1 MVRVD
6 CPNAGCT
13 ERPARGCLEYH
24 VEDYCDHRMVECE
37 WCEKVSH
44 VSYTCSY
51 HKEVNEARF
60 IIMVAKRSRLLVV
73 RVAGSGVSPGV
84 QKQGHRRTRRQLPRE
99 GGALSRVQGAWRRLL
114 LSPQGAGRAS
124 GGPQGEIHKL

>member
-13 ERPARGCLEYH
+13 ERPARGSLEYH
-24 VEDYCDHRMVECE
+24 TEDQCDHRMVECE

-44 VSYTCSY
+44 ASYIYSYHKKDIYSY

-60 IIMVAKRSRLLVV
+60 IIMVAKRSLPFLPTRLLDV
-73 RVAGSGVSPGV
+73 RVAGSGVAPGV
-84 QKQGHRRTRRQLPRE
+84 QEQGLRRTRRQLPRE
-99 GGALSRVQGAWRRLL
+99 GGAVSRVRGA
-114 LSPQGAGRAS
+114 
-124 GGPQGEIHKL
+124 